1 MIFTIQLT
9 RLADRAQRIKGA
21 GISGMAASP
30 GLEDE
35 ELALD
40 PDEAVRASEL
50 LDTTL
55 ISALVSCAPPRRKDV
70 IALLSGP
77 NRCHIESCAVLLAS
91 KGNSFTEALLWL
103 YRSHNEHK
111 RVLNALT
118 EDKCVGSG
126 SCLQNSVV

>member
-1 MIFTIQLT
+1 M
-9 RLADRAQRIKGA
+9 
-21 GISGMAASP
+21 
-30 GLEDE
+30 
-35 ELALD
+35 D
-40 PDEAVRASEL
+40 PDEAIRASEL

-55 ISALVSCAPPRRKDV
+55 ISALVNCSQPRRKEV
-70 IALLSGP
+70 ISILSKP

-126 SCLQNSVV
+126 MSSPELLFADSDSYWMWCLQNIWVHGREISSTSGRQII